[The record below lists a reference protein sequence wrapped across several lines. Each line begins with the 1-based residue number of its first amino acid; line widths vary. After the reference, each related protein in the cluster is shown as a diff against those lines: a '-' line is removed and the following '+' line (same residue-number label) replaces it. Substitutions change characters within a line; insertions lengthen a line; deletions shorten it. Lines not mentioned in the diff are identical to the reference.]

1 RATASRYLELL
12 RQRPTLALADLCA
25 NANQQRTAF
34 QQRLVC
40 LASDRADLEGQLEA
54 FAGGKAPAKAS
65 TGAPQA
71 AHSPLQAVAGRRPG
85 KVAFLISGQGSQE
98 RAMARDLYG
107 SHPVFREAFD
117 RAAALADPSLELPLK
132 RVLRPE
138 PGQEQQ
144 AAQALQHT
152 AIAQPALFVV
162 GYALSQ
168 LWASWGVRPDLLL
181 GHSAGEVLAAHLAG
195 VFDLADG
202 IRLITARGQLM
213 QSLPAD
219 GGMVALLAPLEQVQA
234 LIAADSSLGVA
245 ALNAPRNTVVSGPA
259 GALGALVER
268 AQRAGVATARL
279 PGAHGFHSPAMAPM
293 LDAFAQLLAQL
304 RLCPPTRA
312 LVSSLSGGLAGAEV
326 ADPAY
331 WCEQVLRPVRFAQG
345 VATLQAQGARLFVDL
360 GPRPSLITLAKQT
373 LAPGPGQPGK
383 NPGQP
388 VPGQQAPG
396 QEPLFL
402 PSLVPAQDDWSVI
415 LASLAQL
422 HLRGL
427 AIDWIS
433 FHAPF
438 AQQRLTL
445 PGYPF
450 ERQRHW
456 WPAGRGQVPG
466 AHRWLDH
473 LGLAPLDLVPGE
485 PGFPGHGTVSGPSL
499 AQGFAAKQ
507 WDGWDRVDLAPP
519 ARESHGSGVNG
530 SGVNGGVNGGLNALA
545 PQASNEPTL
554 ATAPARIL
562 QKLDLPPGR

>member
-1 RATASRYLELL
+1 
-12 RQRPTLALADLCA
+12 
-25 NANQQRTAF
+25 
-34 QQRLVC
+34 
-40 LASDRADLEGQLEA
+40 
-54 FAGGKAPAKAS
+54 
-65 TGAPQA
+65 
-71 AHSPLQAVAGRRPG
+71 
-85 KVAFLISGQGSQE
+85 
-98 RAMARDLYG
+98 MARDLYER
-107 SHPVFREAFD
+107 HPVFREAFD

-132 RVLRPE
+132 RVLLPE

-144 AAQALQHT
+144 AAQALQQT

-213 QSLPAD
+213 QALPAD

-234 LIAADSSLGVA
+234 LIASDSSLSVA

-259 GALGALVER
+259 GAIGALVKR
-268 AQRAGVATARL
+268 AQDSGVATARL
-279 PGAHGFHSPAMAPM
+279 AVAHGFHSPAMAPM

-304 RLCPPTRA
+304 RLSPPARG
-312 LVSSLSGGLAGAEV
+312 LVSSLSGELAGAEV
-326 ADPAY
+326 AEPAY
-331 WCEQVLRPVRFAQG
+331 WCDQVLRPVRFAQG
-345 VATLQAQGARLFVDL
+345 VETLQAQGARLFVDL

-373 LAPGPGQPGK
+373 LASALGQGQP
-383 NPGQP
+383 
-388 VPGQQAPG
+388 APG

-415 LASLAQL
+415 LGSLAQL

-427 AIDWIS
+427 AIDWRS

-456 WPAGRGQVPG
+456 WPAGRGPLQG

-473 LGLAPLDLVPGE
+473 LGLASLDQDQPGTGSAE
-485 PGFPGHGTVSGPSL
+485 PAALSQGPSP
-499 AQGFAAKQ
+499 QGADA
-507 WDGWDRVDLAPP
+507 V
-519 ARESHGSGVNG
+519 
-530 SGVNGGVNGGLNALA
+530 GGPLA
-545 PQASNEPTL
+545 PQARRRTRVRVPATTSPTS
-554 ATAPARIL
+554 R
-562 QKLDLPPGR
+562 